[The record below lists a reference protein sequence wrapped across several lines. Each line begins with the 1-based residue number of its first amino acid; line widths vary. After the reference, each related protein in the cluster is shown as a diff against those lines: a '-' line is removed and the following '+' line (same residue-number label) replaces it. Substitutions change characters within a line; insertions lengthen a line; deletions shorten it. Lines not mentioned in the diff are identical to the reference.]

1 MKASYLCALSILCF
15 AASLV
20 GSPGEA
26 WAEEG
31 AVAVDELLAN
41 GWHRYSEELD
51 FEGAVTAYLGVTEHP
66 AANQNQRL
74 EAYEYLAACRF
85 ALGDTEGARQAL
97 TELLRLNSDQQ
108 LNDPSHSPDLLQ
120 LLEDLRGE
128 VNSEV
133 VYPETIDVEPPPGL
147 TTATPVEPE
156 VGDGDERPRPRRP
169 WYRTWWF
176 WTITGVVVVGAITAG
191 AVAGTRGGTEEP
203 PQGSLDPGVVQ
214 LPCFNGSR

>member
-1 MKASYLCALSILCF
+1 MKAACLCALSIHCALATWGGF
-15 AASLV
+15 TY
-20 GSPGEA
+20 EA
-26 WAEEG
+26 WAQEDPD
-31 AVAVDELLAN
+31 AVDQLLAD

-51 FEGAVTAYLGVTEHP
+51 FEGAVTAYQGAAEHP
-66 AANQNQRL
+66 QANENQRL

-85 ALGDTEGARQAL
+85 ALGDSSGARQAL
-97 TELLRLNSDQQ
+97 TELLRLNPDQQ

-120 LLEDLRGE
+120 LLEDLRAE
-128 VNSEV
+128 ADLESQ
-133 VYPETIDVEPPPGL
+133 YPETIEVERPPGL
-147 TTATPVEPE
+147 ETQAPVEPD
-156 VGDGDERPRPRRP
+156 GGDEEGPRPRRP

-214 LPCFNGSR
+214 LPCFDGFQ